1 MFSEN
6 TKKATL
12 GGVTLENDNFIGKQV
27 AFEVWVRYTSGGGH
41 NTLGCTQYRQKII
54 SSGRGIQTL
63 NDRSSP
69 MAQKNLVTL

>member
-27 AFEVWVRYTSGGGH
+27 AFEVMG
-41 NTLGCTQYRQKII
+41 KIY
-54 SSGRGIQTL
+54 
-63 NDRSSP
+63 
-69 MAQKNLVTL
+69 